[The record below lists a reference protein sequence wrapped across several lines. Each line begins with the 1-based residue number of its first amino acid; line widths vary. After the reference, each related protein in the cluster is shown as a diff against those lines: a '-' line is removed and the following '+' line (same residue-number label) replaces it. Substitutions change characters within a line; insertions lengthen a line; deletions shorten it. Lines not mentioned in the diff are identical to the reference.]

1 MRLTEIRKIATAATR
16 TRATAPP
23 ISTTLSASRLVP
35 LSELSEPLSPSE
47 PSVTAGGALSSR
59 KPPPQAGG
67 RSIPSLYFTFTL
79 NHDKRE
85 NNFRNTLPPLQS
97 TPSCSSEDAT
107 APSPHSSGPHPCA
120 LPDFSRL
127 THGFTFRL
135 GPARR
140 PSVMA
145 RPRRCCS
152 CSPSAAFGRRS
163 FLFRSLF
170 PLLPSCFL

>member
-1 MRLTEIRKIATAATR
+1 MSYTL
-16 TRATAPP
+16 PP
-23 ISTTLSASRLVP
+23 P
-35 LSELSEPLSPSE
+35 PP
-47 PSVTAGGALSSR
+47 
-59 KPPPQAGG
+59 PPPQAGG

-107 APSPHSSGPHPCA
+107 SPSPHSSGPHPCA

-140 PSVMA
+140 LSVMA

-152 CSPSAAFGRRS
+152 CSPSAASVGALS
-163 FLFRSLF
+163 FSAPFSLSSHSSS
-170 PLLPSCFL
+170 PCFLRAQRVPMQAFSSLGLGGIGSLLVLAHDGSSP

>member
-1 MRLTEIRKIATAATR
+1 M
-16 TRATAPP
+16 APP
-23 ISTTLSASRLVP
+23 FHTKINTAFMHVLIISKHIRAALLY
-35 LSELSEPLSPSE
+35 L
-47 PSVTAGGALSSR
+47 GGRVSYPAPPAPP
-59 KPPPQAGG
+59 PPPQAGENG
-67 RSIPSLYFTFTL
+67 LFQAFTLRSL

-107 APSPHSSGPHPCA
+107 SPSPHSSGPHPCA